1 MITDKRKQGSKAG
14 KLNRMSQDG
23 IALLMVLWVLTIL
36 MVLVFSF
43 SFMSKTETLSTLSF
57 KEGMENKFLAEA
69 GIERG
74 IEEVFYRTVN
84 KNQVLVLEEGE
95 IWNVDGTPYSGRLG
109 NGYYTV
115 KIVDESG
122 KLDINMVSDI
132 LLKNLL
138 MNMGVEEENADIIT
152 DSVLDWRDPDDL
164 HRINGAED
172 DYYRSLPN
180 PYEAKDDSF
189 DTLEELLL
197 VRGVTPEILYGNSER
212 KGIINFLTV
221 YSNMNRININAAPK
235 EVLMAIP
242 GMSSEFADTIIEMR
256 GTKEIMNL
264 QEIGITGE
272 NYSILMPYVITS
284 GSSSY
289 TIEATGSQEK
299 EKRGY
304 AIRATIVISSY
315 NKYNYVY
322 YKSPVE
328 TGIGS

>member
-1 MITDKRKQGSKAG
+1 MVTNKKKQGYKIRKSG
-14 KLNRMSQDG
+14 CTSQAG

-43 SFMSKTETLSTLSF
+43 SFMSRTEALSTMSF

-74 IEEVFYRTVN
+74 IEEIFYRNVN
-84 KNQVLVLEEGE
+84 RNQALVLEGGE
-95 IWNVDGTPYSGRLG
+95 VWNVDGTPYSGRLG
-109 NGYYTV
+109 SGYYTV
-115 KIVDESG
+115 EIVDESG
-122 KLDINMVSDI
+122 KLDINAVSDI
-132 LLKNLL
+132 LLKNFL
-138 MNMGVEEENADIIT
+138 MNMEIEEENADIIT

-172 DYYRSLPN
+172 DFYRSLPN
-180 PYEAKDDSF
+180 PYEAKDDNF
-189 DTLEELLL
+189 DTVEELLM
-197 VRGVTPEILYGNSER
+197 VRGMTPEILYGNGER
-212 KGIINFLTV
+212 KGIIHFLTV
-221 YSNMNRININAAPK
+221 HSNMNRININAAPK

-242 GMSSEFADTIIEMR
+242 GMSSEFADTIIDIR

-272 NYSILMPYVITS
+272 NYSIVMPYVTTG

-289 TIEATGSQEK
+289 TIEATGSREK

-304 AIRATIVISSY
+304 AIRATVVISGY
-315 NKYNYVY
+315 NKYDYVY

-328 TGIGS
+328 TGSDS